1 MAEIVSNQIPLELRQ
16 NQGWVNWKSE
26 QYPDEK
32 KPRKIPYNPKTGHQ
46 AKVNE
51 PETWGSFNQSLK
63 GHQKF
68 KASGIGVM
76 IRKGLIGIDL
86 DNAVDHEGK
95 AKSEAQK
102 IISRIPTY
110 WEYSPSGKGFH
121 GYVFGSLP
129 QGHRTRKNLGD
140 GSSLEV
146 YSSNRYFTVTGKS
159 ISQVNEISRNQ
170 DCADWLINH
179 YELKPEKKSDS
190 STRGLGQKESFSSD
204 SKELI
209 QKIRDSKKGWKFNQ
223 LFGGDWQEYPSQS
236 EADQSLC
243 SILAF
248 WTGNDPI
255 QIDDIFRQSG
265 LFRKKWDENRGGQT
279 YGEKTINKAIS
290 QNRETYKSPS
300 DQPRQQGKPNNETV
314 DSWPTPEPLKPER
327 AENPNPYPIHALSP
341 IIREAVEEFISF
353 NPVPPALA
361 GSVALGVASL
371 SVQHHANVKIDAQNT
386 FPLSLYFMIE
396 AKSGERKST
405 ISRAFLTPVFRWER
419 DQKEIYNH
427 SPDSEEK
434 PLSRILYEDST
445 KEALVM
451 DLAKG
456 HKSVALWSD
465 EAGVIFGGAGMNEN
479 SPLGYLT
486 LLNKAFHAD
495 KIVHRRKQ
503 SKSAEVESYR
513 LSCLLMMQNSVL
525 NYLLKLGNVE
535 GSGWAEDTG
544 FVSRFLFASPPS
556 LIGHRPYSEAPE
568 ETKSMDK
575 FHERVSS
582 LLAEPIPYSFEELK
596 KVQFSSSAKKMWI
609 EEFNRAESLCS
620 SGCDY
625 SGFGGL
631 VSKHGERIARIAGV
645 LTIFEESDLIV
656 SEKIMESAIELGK
669 WHLLESIR
677 IIGAGS
683 LKPEINDALDLIEWF
698 RKNTFRLSKN
708 TNHLSDNTKS
718 GFESTNN
725 EFEITKG
732 VLQQFGPIKIRNKT
746 RRDSALKVLAENHW
760 LKIVKM
766 GQRQI
771 IKLNPVM
778 FSNV

>member
-1 MAEIVSNQIPLELRQ
+1 
-16 NQGWVNWKSE
+16 
-26 QYPDEK
+26 
-32 KPRKIPYNPKTGHQ
+32 
-46 AKVNE
+46 
-51 PETWGSFNQSLK
+51 
-63 GHQKF
+63 
-68 KASGIGVM
+68 
-76 IRKGLIGIDL
+76 
-86 DNAVDHEGK
+86 
-95 AKSEAQK
+95 
-102 IISRIPTY
+102 
-110 WEYSPSGKGFH
+110 
-121 GYVFGSLP
+121 
-129 QGHRTRKNLGD
+129 
-140 GSSLEV
+140 
-146 YSSNRYFTVTGKS
+146 
-159 ISQVNEISRNQ
+159 
-170 DCADWLINH
+170 
-179 YELKPEKKSDS
+179 
-190 STRGLGQKESFSSD
+190 
-204 SKELI
+204 
-209 QKIRDSKKGWKFNQ
+209 
-223 LFGGDWQEYPSQS
+223 
-236 EADQSLC
+236 
-243 SILAF
+243 
-248 WTGNDPI
+248 
-255 QIDDIFRQSG
+255 
-265 LFRKKWDENRGGQT
+265 
-279 YGEKTINKAIS
+279 
-290 QNRETYKSPS
+290 
-300 DQPRQQGKPNNETV
+300 
-314 DSWPTPEPLKPER
+314 
-327 AENPNPYPIHALSP
+327 
-341 IIREAVEEFISF
+341 
-353 NPVPPALA
+353 
-361 GSVALGVASL
+361 
-371 SVQHHANVKIDAQNT
+371 
-386 FPLSLYFMIE
+386 
-396 AKSGERKST
+396 
-405 ISRAFLTPVFRWER
+405 
-419 DQKEIYNH
+419 
-427 SPDSEEK
+427 
-434 PLSRILYEDST
+434 
-445 KEALVM
+445 
-451 DLAKG
+451 
-456 HKSVALWSD
+456 
-465 EAGVIFGGAGMNEN
+465 MNEN

-556 LIGHRPYSEAPE
+556 LIGQRPYSEAPE

-645 LTIFEESDLIV
+645 LTVFEESDLIV

-698 RKNTFRLSKN
+698 RKNTFRLS
-708 TNHLSDNTKS
+708 DNTES

-760 LKIVKM
+760 LKIVKR

-771 IKLNPVM
+771 IQLNPQM
-778 FSNV
+778 FLNV

>member
-1 MAEIVSNQIPLELRQ
+1 M
-16 NQGWVNWKSE
+16 
-26 QYPDEK
+26 
-32 KPRKIPYNPKTGHQ
+32 
-46 AKVNE
+46 
-51 PETWGSFNQSLK
+51 
-63 GHQKF
+63 
-68 KASGIGVM
+68 
-76 IRKGLIGIDL
+76 
-86 DNAVDHEGK
+86 
-95 AKSEAQK
+95 
-102 IISRIPTY
+102 
-110 WEYSPSGKGFH
+110 
-121 GYVFGSLP
+121 
-129 QGHRTRKNLGD
+129 
-140 GSSLEV
+140 
-146 YSSNRYFTVTGKS
+146 
-159 ISQVNEISRNQ
+159 
-170 DCADWLINH
+170 
-179 YELKPEKKSDS
+179 
-190 STRGLGQKESFSSD
+190 
-204 SKELI
+204 
-209 QKIRDSKKGWKFNQ
+209 
-223 LFGGDWQEYPSQS
+223 
-236 EADQSLC
+236 
-243 SILAF
+243 
-248 WTGNDPI
+248 
-255 QIDDIFRQSG
+255 
-265 LFRKKWDENRGGQT
+265 
-279 YGEKTINKAIS
+279 
-290 QNRETYKSPS
+290 
-300 DQPRQQGKPNNETV
+300 
-314 DSWPTPEPLKPER
+314 
-327 AENPNPYPIHALSP
+327 SP

-451 DLAKG
+451 DLAEG

-596 KVQFSSSAKKMWI
+596 KVQFFSKK
-609 EEFNRAESLCS
+609 
-620 SGCDY
+620 
-625 SGFGGL
+625 
-631 VSKHGERIARIAGV
+631 
-645 LTIFEESDLIV
+645 
-656 SEKIMESAIELGK
+656 
-669 WHLLESIR
+669 
-677 IIGAGS
+677 
-683 LKPEINDALDLIEWF
+683 
-698 RKNTFRLSKN
+698 
-708 TNHLSDNTKS
+708 
-718 GFESTNN
+718 
-725 EFEITKG
+725 
-732 VLQQFGPIKIRNKT
+732 
-746 RRDSALKVLAENHW
+746 
-760 LKIVKM
+760 
-766 GQRQI
+766 
-771 IKLNPVM
+771 
-778 FSNV
+778 NVD

>member
-1 MAEIVSNQIPLELRQ
+1 M
-16 NQGWVNWKSE
+16 
-26 QYPDEK
+26 
-32 KPRKIPYNPKTGHQ
+32 
-46 AKVNE
+46 
-51 PETWGSFNQSLK
+51 
-63 GHQKF
+63 
-68 KASGIGVM
+68 
-76 IRKGLIGIDL
+76 
-86 DNAVDHEGK
+86 
-95 AKSEAQK
+95 
-102 IISRIPTY
+102 
-110 WEYSPSGKGFH
+110 
-121 GYVFGSLP
+121 
-129 QGHRTRKNLGD
+129 
-140 GSSLEV
+140 
-146 YSSNRYFTVTGKS
+146 
-159 ISQVNEISRNQ
+159 
-170 DCADWLINH
+170 
-179 YELKPEKKSDS
+179 
-190 STRGLGQKESFSSD
+190 
-204 SKELI
+204 
-209 QKIRDSKKGWKFNQ
+209 
-223 LFGGDWQEYPSQS
+223 
-236 EADQSLC
+236 
-243 SILAF
+243 
-248 WTGNDPI
+248 
-255 QIDDIFRQSG
+255 
-265 LFRKKWDENRGGQT
+265 
-279 YGEKTINKAIS
+279 
-290 QNRETYKSPS
+290 
-300 DQPRQQGKPNNETV
+300 
-314 DSWPTPEPLKPER
+314 
-327 AENPNPYPIHALSP
+327 SP

-405 ISRAFLTPVFRWER
+405 ISRAFLKPVFRWER

-451 DLAKG
+451 DLAEG
-456 HKSVALWSD
+456 HKSAALWSD

-556 LIGHRPYSEAPE
+556 LIGQRPYSEAPE

-609 EEFNRAESLCS
+609 EEFNRAERLCS

-645 LTIFEESDLIV
+645 LTVFEESDLIV

-708 TNHLSDNTKS
+708 TNYLSDNTKS
-718 GFESTNN
+718 GFESINN
-725 EFEITKG
+725 EFEITKRG
-732 VLQQFGPIKIRNKT
+732 LQQFGPIRIRNKT
-746 RRDSALKVLAENHW
+746 RRDSALQVLAENHW
-760 LKIVKM
+760 LKVVKK
-766 GQRQI
+766 GKGQI
-771 IKLNPVM
+771 IQLNPLM